1 MTQTAKE
8 ERSDTSFLSAA
19 VFILSTVLLITHAD
33 AVTESVIF
41 GIKLSVTSIIPTLFP
56 FIILSDY
63 MTARVV
69 TNKKSLAKRSFER
82 IFGIPGSSMWCFITG
97 AVCGFPLGVRSAVEL
112 YQSGRISRDD
122 LERLIGF
129 VNNPSLAFVISAV
142 GLGMC
147 GSIGRGIMLYI
158 SVLISALLV
167 AIIFAKKSEK
177 TQNTDVN
184 MEQNFTLVDSIKNAG
199 LASISI
205 SSYIIFFSTAIGLAR
220 SITDS
225 EIIILIFSSLS
236 EVGNAASAITK
247 STYLPPVCSY
257 GLLGFSLGFSGLSVH
272 LQAMSFIPPEV
283 SKKRYLIMKIL
294 QGIFAGALSSV
305 LCLCL

>member
-1 MTQTAKE
+1 
-8 ERSDTSFLSAA
+8 
-19 VFILSTVLLITHAD
+19 
-33 AVTESVIF
+33 
-41 GIKLSVTSIIPTLFP
+41 
-56 FIILSDY
+56 
-63 MTARVV
+63 
-69 TNKKSLAKRSFER
+69 
-82 IFGIPGSSMWCFITG
+82 
-97 AVCGFPLGVRSAVEL
+97 
-112 YQSGRISRDD
+112 
-122 LERLIGF
+122 
-129 VNNPSLAFVISAV
+129 
-142 GLGMC
+142 
-147 GSIGRGIMLYI
+147 MLYI
-158 SVLISALLV
+158 SVLISAILV

-177 TQNTDVN
+177 TQNTDFN
-184 MEQNFTLVDSIKNAG
+184 IEQNFTLVDSIKNAG

-205 SSYIIFFSTAIGLAR
+205 SSYIIFFSTAIGLVR

-247 STYLPPVCSY
+247 SSYLPPVCSY